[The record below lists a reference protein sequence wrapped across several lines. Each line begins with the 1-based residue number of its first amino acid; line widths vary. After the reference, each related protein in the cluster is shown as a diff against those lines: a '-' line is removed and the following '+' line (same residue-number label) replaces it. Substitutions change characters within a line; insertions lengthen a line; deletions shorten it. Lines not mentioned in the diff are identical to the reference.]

1 MAKKIVE
8 YEIEPSGNCLKCKC
22 KNIVSEK
29 VIAFYMDTY
38 YCMAFENCYIGRN
51 ALLQCQ
57 ACKDFLAKE
66 ASKVYCDGCI
76 HYKYNQFTQE
86 IYCTKLKLF
95 KRENPLNCKSKE
107 QV

>member
-1 MAKKIVE
+1 MNIKN
-8 YEIEPSGNCLKCKC
+8 EITITVTFQIPKDGNCEECKAKTFQTC
-22 KNIVSEK
+22 N
-29 VIAFYMDTY
+29 AFQEYL
-38 YCMAFENCYIGRN
+38 CWNLNKGRN
-51 ALLQCQ
+51 IQLQ